1 MGTRPPIRALRL
13 SLSTRAAR
21 IHPQLDQ
28 LRAPLPSAAALR
40 RAALRRAALRRGA
53 LPRVVLARR
62 VVLLPRVV
70 LPRRVALPWA
80 PRRVPLA

>member
-40 RAALRRAALRRGA
+40 RAALRRAAL
-53 LPRVVLARR
+53 PRVVLARR